1 MNFNYSKQRIPLADP
16 HGDSLELRERILSA
30 ITTVIDSGS
39 YILGKEVSAFEAEVG
54 SRLGVSG
61 AVGVGCGT
69 DALVLALLAL
79 GIRPGDEVITVSHTS
94 GATVAAIQMI
104 GAVPVLVDVRDDT
117 YCMDSK
123 AVDAAIS
130 PRTKAVLPVHLYGHP
145 ADMVEICA
153 SSRKTG
159 VPVVEDCAQ
168 AHDASIDGRPVGTF
182 GQAGSFSFYPTKTLG
197 ALGDAGLVTSSDSD
211 VVGRARLLR
220 TYGWTKPQYSE
231 LRGGI
236 CTRLDEIQA
245 AILRVKLSRLT
256 QDIDS
261 RRRIAARYNEEL
273 ADLPLVLPVEL
284 FGYRHVYHL
293 YVVRCDRRLDL
304 ADHLKRDG
312 ITTGIHYT
320 YPVHLQP
327 GLAGNARIAGSLQRT
342 EALACEVLSL
352 PIYPSL
358 SPASQARVIASV
370 RAFFGRRI

>member
-1 MNFNYSKQRIPLADP
+1 MNVNYSKQRIPLADP
-16 HGDSLELRERILSA
+16 HGDSLDLRERILSA
-30 ITTVIDSGS
+30 VTMVIDSGS
-39 YILGKEVSAFEAEVG
+39 YILGKEVSSFEAEVAA
-54 SRLGVSG
+54 RLGVPG

-79 GIRPGDEVITVSHTS
+79 GIRPGDEVVTVSHTS

-104 GAVPVLVDVRDDT
+104 GAVPVFVDVRDDT
-117 YCMDSK
+117 YCMDPK

-153 SSRKTG
+153 SCRKRG
-159 VPVVEDCAQ
+159 IPVVEDCAQ
-168 AHDASIDGRPVGTF
+168 AQDASIEGRPVGTF
-182 GQAGSFSFYPTKTLG
+182 GLAGAFSFYPTKTLG
-197 ALGDAGLVTSSDSD
+197 ALGDAGLVTSYDAD
-211 VVGRARLLR
+211 FTERARLLR

-236 CTRLDEIQA
+236 CTRLDELQA

-273 ADLPLVLPVEL
+273 SDLPLVLPVEL
-284 FGYRHVYHL
+284 SGYHHAYHL
-293 YVVRCDRRLDL
+293 YVVRCDRRQDL
-304 ADHLKRDG
+304 VDHLKRDG
-312 ITTGIHYT
+312 IMTSIHYP
-320 YPVHLQP
+320 YPAHVQP
-327 GLAGNARIAGSLQRT
+327 GLVDNARIAESMQRT
-342 EALACEVLSL
+342 ESLVREILSL

-358 SPASQARVIASV
+358 SSASQARVIASV
-370 RAFFGRRI
+370 RGFFGR